1 MNPSSPDHGPVTRIC
16 SSHRSIQQL
25 LPSHNLAPNLVGSYP
40 ALSHTTDPWYGFLR
54 NHFHLCIRSFGFD
67 EEDFG
72 FKVDRFGFLEKKFHL
87 YVRRLRFDEE
97 ELGFRRQFSVWD
109 FSLYGQ
115 FDGCW
120 NCLL

>member
-1 MNPSSPDHGPVTRIC
+1 MV
-16 SSHRSIQQL
+16 
-25 LPSHNLAPNLVGSYP
+25 VVK
-40 ALSHTTDPWYGFLR
+40 
-54 NHFHLCIRSFGFD
+54 HLGKGFGFD